1 MTSSPAMNHTLT
13 VSESVAIH
21 ATPERVWKALTTPAL
36 IAKYLFGTETITD
49 WKVGSP
55 IVFQGSYGENKE
67 HHYRDHGVIRSCVPG
82 STLAYTYWSG
92 FSGLPDA
99 PENYAVITYTLE
111 PRGGETLFTW
121 TQQGFPNEERY
132 QHSKA
137 GMTAFLAQIK
147 AIAER

>member
-1 MTSSPAMNHTLT
+1 MNHALT

-21 ATPERVWKALTTPAL
+21 AAPAQVWAVLTTPTL
-36 IAKYLFGTETITD
+36 IAEYLFGTETVTD
-49 WKVGSP
+49 WRVGSP
-55 IVFQGSYGENKE
+55 IIFQGSYGEKKE
-67 HHYRDHGVIRSCVPG
+67 HHYRDHGVIRACVPN

-99 PENYAVITYTLE
+99 PENYALITYTLE
-111 PRGGETLFTW
+111 PRDGGTLFTW
-121 TQQGFPNEERY
+121 TQQGYPNEERH

-137 GMTAFLAQIK
+137 GMTAFLGQIR